1 MKRMTLRYRCDVV
14 PLTNRRQS
22 QISLSSEMIS
32 FARSTY
38 LFDVG
43 HILLFNSCNL
53 LILIFLCNFCYFRFR
68 EFISLFLSV
77 FNAFQVKFSSYYNQ
91 VLIRTYFKIYFLT
104 LYKLS
109 EYALHQWERIQS
121 VRIQVIK
128 TKSVY
133 G

>member
-32 FARSTY
+32 FARSIY

-53 LILIFLCNFCYFRFR
+53 LILIFLCKFCYFRFR

-77 FNAFQVKFSSYYNQ
+77 FNAFQVKFSSYYKQ

-104 LYKLS
+104 LYQLS
-109 EYALHQWERIQS
+109 EYALHQWEQIQS

-128 TKSVY
+128 TKYVH